1 MSLIKTERAATRQT
15 VKAKE
20 KETGKDAGKFEWH
33 RQVQRVVDDIDRCI
47 ENRDDDGLALKTL
60 AQKGGY
66 SEYHMSR
73 SFKKL
78 AGISLRDYLRGR
90 RLAFA
95 LIDIRDTDKSIL
107 DIATSYGFSSHEAF
121 SRSFK
126 MTYGMPPSEYRTTPR
141 PVVLRTKLNTFDR
154 YLLGL
159 GEIGMVT
166 ATKEIKIYFTSIEAH
181 KFLHL
186 KDYESKGYFDF
197 WQRQAKVPGRDCD
210 TICELLDETQDK
222 LDATEV
228 GSSEYNG
235 HIMAHIYEG
244 DKKAEAYGV
253 RLPIDY
259 VGEVPPQMTLIDVP
273 KAEYLVFEH
282 GSFDFEEEC
291 ESVGERLQAAID
303 GFDYGATDYTLDT
316 SSGRVQYFMFDP
328 SQFEK
333 RILPVKRS

>member
-1 MSLIKTERAATRQT
+1 MSSA
-15 VKAKE
+15 V
-20 KETGKDAGKFEWH
+20 ETTHKYAWH
-33 RQVQRVVDDIDRCI
+33 RQVQRIVDQIDQCI
-47 ENRDDDGLALKTL
+47 ESRDDDGLTLKTL
-60 AQKGGY
+60 ARNGGY

-73 SFKKL
+73 SFKQL

-95 LIDIRDTDKSIL
+95 LIDIRDTNKSIL

-126 MTYGMPPSEYRTTPR
+126 ATYGMPPSEYRTTPR

-166 ATKEIKIYFTSIEAH
+166 STKEIKIYFTQIEAH
-181 KFLHL
+181 KLLHI

-197 WQRQAKVPGRDCD
+197 WQRQARIPRNDCD
-210 TICELLDETQDK
+210 TICGLLDNIAGK
-222 LDATEV
+222 LDAVNVE
-228 GSSEYNG
+228 SSQHNG
-235 HIMAHIYEG
+235 QVMAHIYEDG
-244 DKKAEAYGV
+244 KTAEAYGV
-253 RLPIDY
+253 RLPADY
-259 VGEVPPQMTLIDVP
+259 DGEIPPQMTLIDVEQ
-273 KAEYLVFEH
+273 AEYLVFEH

-291 ESVGERLQAAID
+291 ESVGEKLQAAID
-303 GFDYGATDYTLDT
+303 EFDYSETGYTLDT
-316 SSGRVQYFMFDP
+316 SPGRIQYFMFDP

-333 RILPVKRS
+333 RILPVKRN